1 MDPITLLLIGIAMGT
16 IVAFWAQIVDLF
28 SQKIIPWVREH
39 ISPVIAEAIA
49 DVISFADGKIVPAR
63 IKLKASWKKFR
74 ETVLGTQTTYT
85 RVGPDKI
92 RAHTAVATRNLDG
105 QLAISEMEEIVDWS
119 NLPESIRSEM
129 IRQNKNAARFDVH
142 KAVCEKAIKVAKE
155 KDLLEVLEM
164 QN

>member
-1 MDPITLLLIGIAMGT
+1 MIHIIPILIVVAMGT

-28 SQKIIPWVREH
+28 SQRIIPWVRVN
-39 ISPVIAEAIA
+39 ISPVVAEAIA
-49 DVISFADGKIVPAR
+49 DVISFADEKIVPAR
-63 IKLKASWKKFR
+63 KTLKASWKIFR

-85 RVGPDKI
+85 RVGPDRI
-92 RAHTAVATRNLDG
+92 RAHTAVVTRNLNG
-105 QLAISEMEEIVDWS
+105 QNAISEMEEIVDWS

-129 IRQNKNAARFDVH
+129 IRQNNNAARFDVH
-142 KAVCEKAIKVAKE
+142 KAVCEKVIKVAKE